1 MAGLTE
7 LANHFGSDK
16 GTVGPGPGF
25 AGHNYTP
32 VYEAYLGGYR
42 ERVFSLVEI
51 GLGVKGDRWEAK
63 IVQGR
68 NTGGASVK
76 MWREYFPRAYIYGL
90 DVNECGYLDD
100 ERTRTFVADQGN
112 VEDLAAFV
120 EAVPSFDVVMDD
132 GSHRPDHQ
140 QISLDFLFP
149 RLSPGGLYFIED
161 LLDNGL
167 GDGRAGRLAS
177 DRVLNTRRVLKH
189 YLSTG
194 ALPEPHLLENFES
207 WRGDIAGI
215 EFHLR
220 NKLCAIGKRQPV
232 AGMTSM

>member
-1 MAGLTE
+1 MMASLTE
-7 LANHFGSDK
+7 LSNRFGSDK

-42 ERVFSLVEI
+42 DRALSLVEI
-51 GLGVKGDRWEAK
+51 GLGVTGDRWEAK

-76 MWREYFPRAYIYGL
+76 MWREYFPRAQIYGL
-90 DVNECGYLDD
+90 DVNECAYLDD

-112 VEDLAAFV
+112 LEDLAGFV
-120 EAVPSFDVVMDD
+120 EAVPSFDVVIDD

-149 RLSPGGLYFIED
+149 HLSPGGLYFIED

-167 GDGRAGRLAS
+167 GDGRTGRLAS
-177 DRVLNTRRVLKH
+177 DRVLNTRSVLTH
-189 YLSTG
+189 YLATDT
-194 ALPEPHLLENFES
+194 LPEPHALANFES
-207 WRGDIAGI
+207 WQDDIAGI
-215 EFHLR
+215 DFHASGR
-220 NKLCAIGKRQPV
+220 LCAIRKR
-232 AGMTSM
+232 

>member
-1 MAGLTE
+1 MASLTE
-7 LANHFGSDK
+7 LSNRFGSDK

-42 ERVFSLVEI
+42 DRAFSLVEI
-51 GLGVKGDRWEAK
+51 GLGVQGNRWEAK

-76 MWREYFPRAYIYGL
+76 MWREYFPRAHIYGL
-90 DVNECGYLDD
+90 DVNECAYLDD

-112 VEDLAAFV
+112 VEDLAGFV
-120 EAVPSFDVVMDD
+120 EAVPSFDVVIDD

-149 RLSPGGLYFIED
+149 HLSPGGLYFIED

-167 GDGRAGRLAS
+167 GDGRTGRLAS
-177 DRVLNTRRVLKH
+177 DRVLNTRNVLTH
-189 YLSTG
+189 YLATDT
-194 ALPEPHLLENFES
+194 LPEPHALANFES
-207 WRGDIAGI
+207 WQVDVAGI
-215 EFHLR
+215 DLHASGR
-220 NKLCAIGKRQPV
+220 LCAIRKR
-232 AGMTSM
+232 

>member
-1 MAGLTE
+1 MESLTE

-16 GTVGPGPGF
+16 GTVPPGPGF
-25 AGHNYTP
+25 RGNDYTSI
-32 VYEAYLGGYR
+32 YEAYLKGYR
-42 ERVFSLVEI
+42 DRAFSLVEI

-76 MWREYFPRAYIYGL
+76 MWRNYFPRAHIYGL
-90 DVNECGYLDD
+90 DVNECAYLDD

-120 EAVPSFDVVMDD
+120 ESVPSFDVVVDD

-149 RLSPGGLYFIED
+149 HLSPGGLYFIED
-161 LLDNGL
+161 LFDNGL
-167 GDGRAGRLAS
+167 GDGRRGRTAS
-177 DRVLNTRRVLKH
+177 DRVLNTRSVLKH

-194 ALPEPHLLENFES
+194 TFPEPHALANVES
-207 WRGDIAGI
+207 WHDEIARI
-215 EFHLR
+215 DFHVDD
-220 NKLCAIGKRQPV
+220 KLCAIRKH
-232 AGMTSM
+232 

>member
-1 MAGLTE
+1 MASLTE
-7 LANHFGSDK
+7 LANRFGSDK
-16 GTVGPGPGF
+16 GTAGPGAGF

-42 ERVFSLVEI
+42 DRAFSLVEI

-68 NTGGASVK
+68 NTGGASLK
-76 MWREYFPRAYIYGL
+76 MWREYFPRARIYGL
-90 DVNECGYLDD
+90 DVNECAYLDD

-112 VEDLAAFV
+112 VEDMARFV
-120 EAVPSFDVVMDD
+120 EAVPSFDVVIDD

-161 LLDNGL
+161 LANNGL
-167 GDGRAGRLAS
+167 GDGRTGRHSS
-177 DRVLNTRRVLKH
+177 DRVRNTRRVLKH
-189 YLSTG
+189 YLAMDTLPHPH
-194 ALPEPHLLENFES
+194 ALANFES
-207 WRGDIAGI
+207 WQDDIASI
-215 EFHLR
+215 DFHASG
-220 NKLCAIGKRQPV
+220 KLCAIHKR
-232 AGMTSM
+232 